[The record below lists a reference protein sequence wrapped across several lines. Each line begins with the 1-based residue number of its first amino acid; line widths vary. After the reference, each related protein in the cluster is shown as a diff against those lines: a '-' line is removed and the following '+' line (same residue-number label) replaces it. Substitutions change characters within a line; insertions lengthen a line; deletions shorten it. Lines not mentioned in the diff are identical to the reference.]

1 MPGVSSLIIGTV
13 HSEDSLIAAVAHPQ
27 PPEIPGHE
35 GVDERQEHGAE
46 SSGGETGL
54 ECLAIQDKLLE
65 PGIEPS
71 IRTVFEEPFS
81 KTVLHSSSLSI
92 SPESS
97 FCLYSGT
104 SVPSRMRASVSR
116 SFFIVSMSSVNSVV
130 KGSIASRSAPKSD
143 TIYPAVSVDGV
154 VKSSRSASLSA
165 GGVFMGVL
173 TCFFSNPFSMNHRG
187 SSMEEIQSKEHL
199 VLHRLSNFYS
209 HEASL
214 VRVRDIIAGNSKLS
228 LRLIDWLVT
237 NYAKKHNVSY
247 MTTTG
252 RHVIIYLAYKAH
264 LKAYSKKM
272 FDPFCRW
279 KRIQFLEMNTTVGQ
293 LNFFEWAIQDEVLDY
308 LETNYEDIQRDM
320 DECSTTITPKEGE
333 RRKRHE
339 LSRSATKAVCM
350 HNVTVKVTFN

>member
-1 MPGVSSLIIGTV
+1 
-13 HSEDSLIAAVAHPQ
+13 
-27 PPEIPGHE
+27 
-35 GVDERQEHGAE
+35 
-46 SSGGETGL
+46 
-54 ECLAIQDKLLE
+54 
-65 PGIEPS
+65 
-71 IRTVFEEPFS
+71 
-81 KTVLHSSSLSI
+81 
-92 SPESS
+92 
-97 FCLYSGT
+97 
-104 SVPSRMRASVSR
+104 
-116 SFFIVSMSSVNSVV
+116 
-130 KGSIASRSAPKSD
+130 
-143 TIYPAVSVDGV
+143 
-154 VKSSRSASLSA
+154 
-165 GGVFMGVL
+165 
-173 TCFFSNPFSMNHRG
+173 
-187 SSMEEIQSKEHL
+187 MEEIQSKEHL

-214 VRVRDIIAGNSKLS
+214 VRVREIIAGNSKLS

-247 MTTTG
+247 MTANG
-252 RHVIIYLAYKAH
+252 RHVIVYLAYKAH

-279 KRIQFLEMNTTVGQ
+279 KRIQFLGMNTTVGQ